1 MFYLYV
7 NFTPQY
13 KISGETFMF
22 MHPNCL
28 ARNPVL
34 FELEII
40 PDKIN
45 LDKKKKNAK
54 GRNRIAFNFTGNNTN

>member
-1 MFYLYV
+1 MFYRYV

-22 MHPNCL
+22 TPNFL
-28 ARNPVL
+28 AKNPVL

-40 PDKIN
+40 PDK
-45 LDKKKKNAK
+45 L
-54 GRNRIAFNFTGNNTN
+54 T

>member
-1 MFYLYV
+1 MFYLDV

-13 KISGETFMF
+13 KNSGETFMF
-22 MHPNCL
+22 TPNCL
-28 ARNPVL
+28 AKNPVL

-45 LDKKKKNAK
+45 LDLQKKRERKKWDS
-54 GRNRIAFNFTGNNTN
+54 F